1 MDGRRRGSGR
11 GTGSGLQA
19 NSSAPFPPARRWP
32 TVGLVDHAEARDVAF
47 RCHRVLEPLHS
58 FVYFAPEAEQ
68 ELTATGL
75 RPGRM
80 GYFASRAA
88 PMGPVGA
95 GVVAATFYNFN
106 PELVARHI
114 PRAWTLASPGRI
126 LEARLAAADAGLRRV
141 LGEELIT
148 SPRLAEAA
156 ELARSAA
163 SVLSPEGRPL
173 YAGHAELQWPSE
185 PHLVLWH
192 AATLLREYRGDGHIA
207 ALVGHGLSGLAALI
221 TYTAT
226 GKGFLEPVAKTTRG
240 WSDEQW
246 AAGVEQLREQGL
258 LDADGR
264 LTSEGTVL
272 RQSIEEQTNASAT
285 APWRHLGAEKA
296 ARLHELARELSRHAV
311 AHGAFPDGIFAT
323 ARA

>member
-1 MDGRRRGSGR
+1 M
-11 GTGSGLQA
+11 
-19 NSSAPFPPARRWP
+19 
-32 TVGLVDHAEARDVAF
+32 
-47 RCHRVLEPLHS
+47 LEPLHS
-58 FVYFAPEAEQ
+58 FIYFAPESEQ
-68 ELTATGL
+68 ALTEAGL

-80 GYFASRAA
+80 GYFASRSA
-88 PMGPVGA
+88 PMGQVGA

-106 PELVARHI
+106 PDLVARHI
-114 PRAWTLASPGRI
+114 PRAWTLASPSRV

-156 ELARSAA
+156 ELARSATEA
-163 SVLSPEGRPL
+163 CTPEGRPL
-173 YAGHAELQWPSE
+173 YAGHAGLEWPAE

-207 ALVGHGLSGLAALI
+207 ALVGRGLSGLAAMI

-226 GKGFLEPVAKTTRG
+226 GKGFLEPVAKATRG

-246 AAGVEQLREQGL
+246 DAGVEDLRAQGL
-258 LDADGR
+258 LDPAGALTPEGR
-264 LTSEGTVL
+264 VL
-272 RQSIEEQTNASAT
+272 RESIEEQTNASAV

-296 ARLHELARELSRHAV
+296 ARLHELGRELARHAV
-311 AHGAFPDGIFAT
+311 AHGAFPDGVFAA

>member
-1 MDGRRRGSGR
+1 M
-11 GTGSGLQA
+11 
-19 NSSAPFPPARRWP
+19 
-32 TVGLVDHAEARDVAF
+32 
-47 RCHRVLEPLHS
+47 LEPLHS
-58 FVYFAPEAEQ
+58 FIYFAPESEQ
-68 ELTATGL
+68 ALTEAGL

-80 GYFASRAA
+80 GYFASRSA
-88 PMGPVGA
+88 PMGQVGA
-95 GVVAATFYNFN
+95 SVVAATFYNFN
-106 PELVARHI
+106 PDLVSRHI
-114 PRAWTLASPGRI
+114 PRAWTLALPSRV

-156 ELARSAA
+156 ELARSATEA
-163 SVLSPEGRPL
+163 CTPEGRPL
-173 YAGHAELQWPSE
+173 YAGHAGLEWPAE

-207 ALVGHGLSGLAALI
+207 ALVGRGLSGLAAMI

-226 GKGFLEPVAKTTRG
+226 GKGFLEPVAKATRG

-246 AAGVEQLREQGL
+246 DAGVEDLRAQGL
-258 LDADGR
+258 LDPAGALTPEGR
-264 LTSEGTVL
+264 VL
-272 RQSIEEQTNASAT
+272 RESIEEQTNASAV

-296 ARLHELARELSRHAV
+296 ARLHELGRELARHAV
-311 AHGAFPDGIFAT
+311 AHGAFPDGVFAA

>member
-1 MDGRRRGSGR
+1 M
-11 GTGSGLQA
+11 
-19 NSSAPFPPARRWP
+19 
-32 TVGLVDHAEARDVAF
+32 DHAEARGVAF

-68 ELTATGL
+68 ALTEAGL

-88 PMGPVGA
+88 PMGTVSA

-114 PRAWTLASPGRI
+114 PRAWTLATPERI
-126 LEARLAAADAGLRRV
+126 LPARMAAADAGLRRV

-163 SVLSPEGRPL
+163 SACTAEGRPL
-173 YAGHAELQWPSE
+173 YAGHAELEWPSE

-207 ALVGHGLSGLAALI
+207 ALVGHGLGGLAALI

-226 GKGFLEPVAKTTRG
+226 GKGFLEPVAKTSRG

-246 AAGVEQLREQGL
+246 DAGVEDLRAQGL
-258 LDADGR
+258 LDEDGR
-264 LTSEGTVL
+264 LTPEGTAL
-272 RQSIEEQTNASAT
+272 RESLEEQTNASAV

-296 ARLHELARELSRHAV
+296 ARLHELGRELARHAV
-311 AHGAFPDGIFAT
+311 AHGAFPDGIFAAT
-323 ARA
+323 RA